1 MNARAHVR
9 RQSNVSSTLRKK
21 KITKITAEIPDVC
34 EVSTATIKY
43 RTFYF
48 WNRLVVVRWWFLMF
62 GG

>member
-1 MNARAHVR
+1 MRSKSGSR
-9 RQSNVSSTLRKK
+9 TR
-21 KITKITAEIPDVC
+21 DVC